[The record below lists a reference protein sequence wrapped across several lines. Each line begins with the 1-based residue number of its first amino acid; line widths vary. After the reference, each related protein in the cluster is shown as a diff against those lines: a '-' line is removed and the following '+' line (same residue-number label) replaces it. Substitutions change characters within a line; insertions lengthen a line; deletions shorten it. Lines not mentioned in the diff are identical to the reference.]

1 MNAREPERQSIW
13 SVASGWLPAYFALFN
28 ALGLLGVV
36 FVVIRNVFWVSHP
49 TVHDMI
55 WAIIM
60 GIVMVG
66 AASATASI
74 LAVETGKNIMI
85 VGTYLEEMLKK
96 RRARQLAEVRAQG
109 VEEGRAEGVTRGRA
123 EGVEKGRAE
132 GVEKG
137 RSEGRS
143 DLAAEI
149 REWNARRLAAQSK
162 GEPFDEPPPGLE
174 E

>member
-1 MNAREPERQSIW
+1 MNARDPERQSIW

-28 ALGLLGVV
+28 ALGLLGVG
-36 FVVIRNVFWVSHP
+36 FVIIRNVFWVSHP

-55 WAIIM
+55 WAIIT
-60 GIVMVG
+60 GIVVVG

-96 RRARQLAEVRAQG
+96 RRARQLAEVRA
-109 VEEGRAEGVTRGRA
+109 EGVNEGRA

-132 GVEKG
+132 GVT
-137 RSEGRS
+137 RGRS

-149 REWNARRLAAQSK
+149 REWNSRRLAAQSK
-162 GEPFDEPPPGLE
+162 GEPFDEPPPGLGE
-174 E
+174 

>member
-1 MNAREPERQSIW
+1 MNARDPERQSIW

-28 ALGLLGVV
+28 ALGLLGVG
-36 FVVIRNVFWVSHP
+36 VVIVCNVLWVSHP

-55 WAIIM
+55 WAIIT
-60 GIVMVG
+60 GIVVVG

-96 RRARQLAEVRAQG
+96 RRARQLAEVRAEG
-109 VEEGRAEGVTRGRA
+109 VDEGRA
-123 EGVEKGRAE
+123 
-132 GVEKG
+132 
-137 RSEGRS
+137 

-162 GEPFDEPPPGLE
+162 GEPFDEPPPGLGE
-174 E
+174 

>member
-28 ALGLLGVV
+28 ALGLLGVG
-36 FVVIRNVFWVSHP
+36 FVIIRNVLWVSHP

-55 WAIIM
+55 WAIIT
-60 GIVMVG
+60 GIVVVG

-74 LAVETGKNIMI
+74 LAVETGKNVMI

-96 RRARQLAEVRAQG
+96 RRARQLAEVRAEG
-109 VEEGRAEGVTRGRA
+109 VDEGRAEGVT
-123 EGVEKGRAE
+123 K
-132 GVEKG
+132 
-137 RSEGRS
+137 GRS

-149 REWNARRLAAQSK
+149 REWNRRRLAAQSK
-162 GEPFDEPPPGLE
+162 GEPFDEPPPGLDA
-174 E
+174 

>member
-28 ALGLLGVV
+28 ALGLLGVG
-36 FVVIRNVFWVSHP
+36 FVIIRNVLWVSHP

-60 GIVMVG
+60 GIVVVG

-96 RRARQLAEVRAQG
+96 RRARQLAEVRAEG
-109 VEEGRAEGVTRGRA
+109 VEEGRAEGVTR
-123 EGVEKGRAE
+123 
-132 GVEKG
+132 
-137 RSEGRS
+137 GRS

-162 GEPFDEPPPGLE
+162 GEPFDEPPPGLGE
-174 E
+174 